1 MIKDNKGVGQVG
13 VGYLSMF
20 VGFGS
25 EILPYSKRCI

>member
-1 MIKDNKGVGQVG
+1 VGQVG